1 MRSKLSA
8 LKPLATLPALLALA
22 GCDTGNYRLFHPLT
36 AVAKVQWWATLFE
49 AGIMSLIIVPTA
61 ILIAWFVWRYR
72 KNANAKYDPSWSH
85 SLTLEIL
92 VWGVPLIVVAICGII
107 SIRTTQDVEPYAPA
121 VLAKDKAAQNPIDID
136 VITTDWQWLFIYPQ
150 QGVAAIDEL
159 VVPENSV
166 VHLRLTSTAVVN
178 DFFIPQIAPMIDV
191 MPGMRTEN
199 TFDTPKIGTYTGFSA
214 DFSGA
219 GFSWMQF
226 QTHIVSQAG
235 FDAWVAKAA
244 ASPVQLSYQEFTKL
258 AQPTVN
264 EDNKPSYFSNVAPNL
279 FDTVVT
285 AAQAGVVYPVPDSV
299 TKRVASL
306 EDGGGAAA
314 ATK

>member
-1 MRSKLSA
+1 MRLKLSA

-61 ILIAWFVWRYR
+61 ILIAWFIWRYR
-72 KNANAKYDPSWSH
+72 KSANAKYDPAWSH
-85 SLTLEIL
+85 SLVLEVL
-92 VWGVPLIVVAICGII
+92 VWGVPLVIVAICSLI
-107 SIRTTQDVEPYAPA
+107 SIRTTLDVEPYAPA
-121 VLAKDKAAQNPIDID
+121 VLAKNPADTAPLDID
-136 VITTDWQWLFIYPQ
+136 VIATDWQWLFIYPQ
-150 QGVAAIDEL
+150 QHVAAIDEL

-191 MPGMRTEN
+191 MPGMRTED
-199 TFDTPKIGTYTGFSA
+199 TFDTPDPGSYTGFSA

-226 QTHIVSQAG
+226 HTHIVTPAG
-235 FDAWVAKAA
+235 FGAWVAQAA

-264 EDNKPSYFSNVAPNL
+264 EGNKPSYFSNAASNL
-279 FDTVVT
+279 FDNVVT
-285 AAQAGVVYPVPDSV
+285 AAQAGVVYPVPDNV
-299 TKRVASL
+299 TKQVASL
-306 EDGGGAAA
+306 EDGGTA
-314 ATK
+314 ATTK